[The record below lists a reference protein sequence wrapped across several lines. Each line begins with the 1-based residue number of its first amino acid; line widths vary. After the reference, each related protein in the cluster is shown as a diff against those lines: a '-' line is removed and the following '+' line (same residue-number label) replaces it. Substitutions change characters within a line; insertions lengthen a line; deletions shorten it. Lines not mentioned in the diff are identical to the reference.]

1 MVTKHWCS
9 MGQQRVRME
18 CTSKSIHTA
27 SDMQL
32 SDVAGAIGKGL
43 LAGLVGTAA
52 ITASTTL
59 EMKLRG
65 REPSPA
71 PSKAGGKV
79 LGVQPRDPE
88 GQARF
93 ATAMH
98 WGYGAAWGVVRGLL
112 SLTGLHGA
120 VAGAAHFGAVWAAEL
135 AMLPALDVA
144 PPATE
149 MEVEEIAIDA
159 WHHIVY
165 AAATSAAY
173 DFIDSH

>member
-1 MVTKHWCS
+1 
-9 MGQQRVRME
+9 
-18 CTSKSIHTA
+18 
-27 SDMQL
+27 MQL

-43 LAGLVGTAA
+43 LAGIIGTAA
-52 ITASTTL
+52 ITASNTL

-71 PSKAGGKV
+71 PSQAGGKV
-79 LGVQPRDPE
+79 LGVQPRNPE

-93 ATAMH
+93 ATVMH
-98 WGYGAAWGVVRGLL
+98 WGYGATWGVVRGLL
-112 SLTGLHGA
+112 SLTGLHGPA
-120 VAGAAHFGAVWAAEL
+120 AGAAHFGAVWAAEL

-144 PPATE
+144 PLATE
-149 MEVEEIAIDA
+149 MPAEEIAIDA

-173 DFIDSH
+173 ELIDSH